1 MYLTT
6 HRARAPEGTWWCPV
20 SRCAVLGPRCGY
32 APVSS
37 ANTERCATG
46 SPATEGGGAR
56 GARYPLHSARLSN
69 TKTPLP
75 LREGLA
81 EGQESPQISSHGGAG
96 GESELPP
103 VRSLVTKRRLR
114 GHIQHHRRAG
124 LQPVPCRTTCSWRG
138 VRRRTH
144 NQETVSSQFE
154 ALARPAIE
162 CLQRGGAPCG
172 ADRFR
177 LHTAPVISG
186 SSGDLGSS
194 VRRDQSGLSAY
205 RPIGAPR
212 PAPNPGP
219 CDGGN
224 RYQRNG
230 AVPRVRSRTGCCAM
244 THAASHEQQRMV
256 A

>member
-1 MYLTT
+1 VYLTT

-162 CLQRGGAPCG
+162 CLQRGGGSLWGRPLPAPHG
-172 ADRFR
+172 ACDLRQFR
-177 LHTAPVISG
+177 RPGVIG
-186 SSGDLGSS
+186 AAGPI
-194 VRRDQSGLSAY
+194 RPIGLSAN
-205 RPIGAPR
+205 RCPETRAE
-212 PAPNPGP
+212 PGP
-219 CDGGN
+219 
-224 RYQRNG
+224 
-230 AVPRVRSRTGCCAM
+230 V
-244 THAASHEQQRMV
+244 
-256 A
+256 